1 MARMP
6 YTAPAGIKSAYAT
19 VADGKVSD
27 TEVTDGKPST
37 TGSGHGPAICCV
49 RNPKG

>member
-6 YTAPAGIKSAYAT
+6 YTAPAGIKSAFTAASEGKT
-19 VADGKVSD
+19 SQADAAEGK
-27 TEVTDGKPST
+27 TGT
-37 TGSGHGPAICCV
+37 TGTGHAPPICCV